1 MKTETRHLTLEQLLA
16 AAAGGQGLDG
26 EAAAHLE
33 ACTECSSELGRWTAI
48 AAGVRQVTAGVEPP
62 PWSPLPPL
70 TAAQKGPGWREQV
83 REAVRASIAPRRRLV
98 AAFTATA
105 LVAAAAVSYGV
116 VALSGAAH
124 APGPKVSTAGSSGS
138 ARLVLLDSVQAT
150 TAQSYDAT
158 FSFRETTSY
167 GPYGQAPTTVTL
179 PVQIQAESAARVKT
193 TVIGTVTGTPVDVV
207 TISYDGTAYEST
219 DGGGTFQ
226 TEPLSAVSQYGIENE
241 LQLLQSVGSVSEQGS
256 GTADGVTVE
265 RYHALIDPAKI
276 QKELTSLLPDVS
288 GQARDV
294 LSAVTISAATVDVT
308 IDGSGRIITLNSDLT
323 ASVNGSALGLSGN
336 PTVHETWSGHFFNY
350 GASIVVQP
358 PSTS

>member
-16 AAAGGQGLDG
+16 AAGGQSLDG
-26 EAAAHLE
+26 EAGAHLE
-33 ACTECSSELGRWTAI
+33 ACTACSAEVGHWTAI
-48 AAGVRQVTAGVEPP
+48 AVGVRHVTAGVEPP

-70 TAAQKGPGWREQV
+70 AAAQRGPGWPEQV
-83 REAVRASIAPRRRLV
+83 MEAVRASIAPRRRLI

-116 VALSGAAH
+116 VALSGAGRT
-124 APGPKVSTAGSSGS
+124 PGPTVSTPGSGGS
-138 ARLVLLDSVQAT
+138 ARLVVLDSVQAT

-336 PTVHETWSGHFFNY
+336 PTVHETWSGRFFNY
-350 GASIVVQP
+350 GADIVVQP